1 MAANGVL
8 LALALVPPAAP
19 PPPPPPLLPS
29 PAPPLPPAA
38 PPPAAPLSRW
48 ETLRRKWSGV
58 AGGNPVKT
66 GLIASTVV
74 FSICAACVGL
84 CFWLDR
90 YSRRSETAVARAL
103 AGPPPAEKRD
113 DRGAV
118 VQGHGGGGSTW
129 SRTCREGDS
138 SAAAPPVQESPEAL
152 RRRLSDLAA
161 RERSAIDA
169 LVRHPL
175 VQTVSQTQEGTQLLP
190 HPQSQMEQFLQ
201 SGDLRI

>member
-1 MAANGVL
+1 M
-8 LALALVPPAAP
+8 
-19 PPPPPPLLPS
+19 
-29 PAPPLPPAA
+29 
-38 PPPAAPLSRW
+38 
-48 ETLRRKWSGV
+48 
-58 AGGNPVKT
+58 
-66 GLIASTVV
+66 
-74 FSICAACVGL
+74 
-84 CFWLDR
+84 
-90 YSRRSETAVARAL
+90 ARAL
-103 AGPPPAEKRD
+103 AGLPPAEKRD

-129 SRTCREGDS
+129 SRTCRDGAS

-175 VQTVSQTQEGTQLLP
+175 VQTVAQTQEGTQLLP

>member
-1 MAANGVL
+1 MCI
-8 LALALVPPAAP
+8 
-19 PPPPPPLLPS
+19 
-29 PAPPLPPAA
+29 
-38 PPPAAPLSRW
+38 RD
-48 ETLRRKWSGV
+48 RWSGV
-58 AGGNPVKT
+58 AGDNPVKT

-138 SAAAPPVQESPEAL
+138 STAAPPVQESPEAL

-161 RERSAIDA
+161 RERMAIDA